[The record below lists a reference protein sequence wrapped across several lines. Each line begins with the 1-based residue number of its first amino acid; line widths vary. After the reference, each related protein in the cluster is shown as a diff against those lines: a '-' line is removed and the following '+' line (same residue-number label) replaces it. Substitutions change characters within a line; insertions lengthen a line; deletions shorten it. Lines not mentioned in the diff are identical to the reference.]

1 MAHKKPK
8 RSFLSAVPGASGTNG
23 QSLPESGEN
32 PVSGV
37 TETAKSKQTQKQP
50 RSRRK
55 ETSSKKTT
63 GTTPANRQ
71 SREKNSTPQETTPEK
86 ANNRRR
92 QTVESKPAPLRAQ
105 LPIEQTSQ
113 KPFLGRGGVSSS
125 RRSERELS
133 LLTQDFGLRS
143 DSGSTNLAMER
154 TGKSGSS
161 FRGRAPRTG
170 GANSSAA
177 ENRPKTRSRNTQKS
191 QNNTPKRPTSP
202 LVYGA
207 RLLILGVGIGVM
219 AGTLLSMFDPASRYP
234 TLTTEQVSA
243 GQTQQKTVK
252 SGEQLALASDLP
264 NLEKKQEL
272 TTLKTELETLAQQQ
286 TDLAVGAL
294 FIDVDTGNYVDLNP
308 NQSFSAAS
316 TIKVPILVAF
326 FQDVDAGKIQLDEK
340 LTMRPDL
347 IAKEAGDMQY
357 KPPGT
362 KFSALEVAT
371 QMIVISDNTATNML
385 IDRLGGAE
393 ALSQRF
399 QSWGLTSTTIRN
411 VLPDLEGTNTTSAE
425 DMVKLMGLVTQGKLM
440 SLRSRDR
447 LLEIMR
453 RTVNNSLLPQGLGEG
468 AIIAHKTGDIGTFVG
483 DVGMIDMPSGKR
495 YLAAVIVKGP
505 HNDPRSTEMIR
516 QFSRKVYQFFSK

>member
-1 MAHKKPK
+1 M
-8 RSFLSAVPGASGTNG
+8 SAVPGDADASG
-23 QSLPESGEN
+23 QSLPASGEI

-37 TETAKSKQTQKQP
+37 TEMPKSKQTPKKP
-50 RSRRK
+50 GSRRREASRK
-55 ETSSKKTT
+55 KSSEP
-63 GTTPANRQ
+63 TPASRQ
-71 SREKNSTPQETTPEK
+71 SREKNSTAFETASANAPLPLTEK
-86 ANNRRR
+86 GNNRRR
-92 QTVESKPAPLRAQ
+92 QPVESKPPGNRVQ
-105 LPIEQTSQ
+105 LPIETTSQ
-113 KPFLGRGGVSSS
+113 KPFVGRGAAEER
-125 RRSERELS
+125 RRSERDLS
-133 LLTQDFGLRS
+133 LLTADPGLRA
-143 DSGSTNLAMER
+143 DPSGKLTVER
-154 TGKSGSS
+154 TLKPVSS
-161 FRGRAPRTG
+161 FRGRRPSEG
-170 GANSSAA
+170 GAGSSVE
-177 ENRPKTRSRNTQKS
+177 ENRPKTRSRSPQKS
-191 QNNTPKRPTSP
+191 VPKNAQKRSTSP
-202 LVYGA
+202 LIYGA

-219 AGTLLSMFDPASRYP
+219 AGTFLSMFDPASQYP
-234 TLTTEQVSA
+234 AQTTEQASA
-243 GQTQQKTVK
+243 GQTQQTSVK
-252 SGEQLALASDLP
+252 SGEQFAVASELPAL
-264 NLEKKQEL
+264 EMKQEI
-272 TTLKTELETLAQQQ
+272 TALKTELQNLAQQQ
-286 TDLAVGAL
+286 TDLVAGAL
-294 FIDVDTGNYVDLNP
+294 FVDVDSGEYVNLNGNMA
-308 NQSFSAAS
+308 FSAAS

-326 FQDVDAGKIQLDEK
+326 FQDVDAGKIELNEK

-393 ALSQRF
+393 ALNQRF
-399 QSWGLTSTTIRN
+399 QSWGLSSTMIRN

-483 DVGMIDMPSGKR
+483 DVGMIDMPTGKR

-505 HNDPRSTEMIR
+505 HNDPRSTELIR